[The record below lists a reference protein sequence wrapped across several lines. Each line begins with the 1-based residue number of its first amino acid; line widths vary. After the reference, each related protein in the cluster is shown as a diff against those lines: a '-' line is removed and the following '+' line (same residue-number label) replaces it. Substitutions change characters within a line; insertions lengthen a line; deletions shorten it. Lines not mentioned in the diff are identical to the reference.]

1 MNEHR
6 KVWRIEKNSDF
17 HLDGQAYSK
26 LQGLFEFIEK
36 EEPIGFLSEQK
47 TQKEIAFQDTQ
58 LNKYVPNAVLIKNV
72 RLILLHS
79 DNFDPQKSKTIL
91 KFLIGATFST

>member
-1 MNEHR
+1 MGRQVVLCCCIMNEHR

-47 TQKEIAFQDTQ
+47 TQKEIAFQDYRCPLVLPFLQTQ
-58 LNKYVPNAVLIKNV
+58 KDFVTWNRPVLNE
-72 RLILLHS
+72 
-79 DNFDPQKSKTIL
+79 
-91 KFLIGATFST
+91 